1 MTKMATLREKK
12 ELVIKKVL
20 RILIEMYD
28 TTTLIIEETKY
39 LSTMEIINLIGSLK
53 SHEERVLKR
62 EKNSSK

>member
-1 MTKMATLREKK
+1 MATLREKK